1 MEPRAVSRIY
11 SPGES
16 DTIVIPVPRR
26 VERVLTK
33 WGGIAKKVDHMLHN
47 LRPWSRNNSRAGAR
61 SAMACSA
68 AAWLAVL
75 AGSVSVMTLAG
86 CDDSAEARTGANLTA
101 DRAMARKQSF
111 EITTLASGQLEAKD
125 DLEIRSKVESRTS
138 IVELV
143 KEGTKVKAGDVLLV
157 LSADQIDKQI
167 IDETARVQSSRS
179 DLVSAENAV
188 AIQEIDNDSRLR
200 KARLKLDLSRVALEQ
215 WKEGDVAIKRL
226 SLSLDLEKADR
237 ELNRAK
243 DRLERSEKLFAR
255 EFLSSEE
262 LEKDR
267 IAVIEWTKALEKAQK
282 NIEVYNSYEYPKDE
296 QTKLGDVAD
305 AEAELRRVEL
315 NNEKELAVKRADL
328 ENKKQQLRLREEN
341 LAKLNQQKENTIIK
355 APRDGLVVYATSMER
370 GRFMDGSLQVGKEV
384 TNNEQ
389 LMSLPDTSEMV
400 AAVKVH
406 ESLAGRVRPG
416 MPATVKV
423 EAAGGKLYRGV
434 VESIGVLAE
443 SNGWRDPNLREY
455 TVRVHIDKNE
465 DTSLL
470 KPSMRAEA
478 QLILGRVTDAIAVPV
493 QAVFND
499 GAVRFVYTS
508 DGSKFRREPVKVGR
522 RSDTMAEIAAGITEG
537 TAVLLR
543 EPTPGEVIGT
553 GWSIEALKAT
563 GYKLDENGQPMAE
576 EDAMPAAPRI
586 PSEAGGAP
594 RARPDGGSGT
604 GGGRNRP
611 NRSQPGGQPGAPSGT
626 PPAAPPTS
634 SGAPPAGGP
643 ITTPTQ
649 PAPSGGV
656 LK

>member
-1 MEPRAVSRIY
+1 
-11 SPGES
+11 
-16 DTIVIPVPRR
+16 
-26 VERVLTK
+26 
-33 WGGIAKKVDHMLHN
+33 ML
-47 LRPWSRNNSRAGAR
+47 NNSFRTAR
-61 SAMACSA
+61 VAACSA
-68 AAWLAVL
+68 AFWIMTV
-75 AGSVSVMTLAG
+75 AGTACMLPLAG
-86 CDDSAEARTGANLTA
+86 CDDAEARTGANLTA

-111 EITTLASGQLEAKD
+111 EITTVASGQLEAKD

-188 AIQEIDNDSRLR
+188 AIQEIDNESRLR
-200 KARLKLDLSRVALEQ
+200 KAKLKRDLTRVTLEQ

-305 AEAELRRVEL
+305 AEAELQRVEL
-315 NNEKELAVKRADL
+315 NNEKELAVKKADL

-341 LAKLNQQKENTIIK
+341 LAKLNQQKENTVVK

-370 GRFMDGSLQVGKEV
+370 GRFQDGSLQVGKEV

-400 AAVKVH
+400 ASVKVH
-406 ESLAGRVRPG
+406 ESLAGRIRAG
-416 MPATVKV
+416 MPASIKV

-455 TVRVHIDKNE
+455 TVRVHIDKDE

-478 QLILGRVTDAIAVPV
+478 QIILGRVTDSIAVPV

-499 GAVRFVYTS
+499 GAVRFVYTA
-508 DGSKFRREPVKVGR
+508 DGSKFRRVPVKVGR
-522 RSDTMAEIAAGITEG
+522 RSDTMAEISAGLPES

-543 EPTPGEVIGT
+543 EPTPGEVINT
-553 GWSIEALKAT
+553 GWELNALKAT
-563 GYKLDENGQPMAE
+563 GYKLDENGQPIAE
-576 EDAMPAAPRI
+576 EEAMPMTPRM
-586 PSEAGGAP
+586 PGEAGPRSRPEGGGGGGGGA
-594 RARPDGGSGT
+594 G
-604 GGGRNRP
+604 GGGRNRQ
-611 NRSQPGGQPGAPSGT
+611 NRGPAGAQPGGAPSGGPSTGSTPSGT
-626 PPAAPPTS
+626 PPTAPSPGSTSPAAN
-634 SGAPPAGGP
+634 PPAGGA
-643 ITTPTQ
+643 
-649 PAPSGGV
+649 PAPKPT
-656 LK
+656 L

>member
-1 MEPRAVSRIY
+1 MRSSTRQLASRPLNLLLRGAI
-11 SPGES
+11 G
-16 DTIVIPVPRR
+16 
-26 VERVLTK
+26 LTL
-33 WGGIAKKVDHMLHN
+33 V
-47 LRPWSRNNSRAGAR
+47 AGAA
-61 SAMACSA
+61 SIF
-68 AAWLAVL
+68 
-75 AGSVSVMTLAG
+75 TLAG
-86 CDDSAEARTGANLTA
+86 CDDASAASRTGSNLTA
-101 DRAMARKQSF
+101 DRALARKQNF

-125 DLEIRSKVESRTS
+125 DLEIRSRVESRTS

-143 KEGTKVKAGDVLLV
+143 KEGTKVKAGDTLLV

-167 IDETARVQSSRS
+167 IDESARVQSSRS

-188 AIQEIDNDSRLR
+188 AIQEIDNESRLR
-200 KARLKLDLSRVALEQ
+200 KAKLKLDLSRVTLEQ
-215 WKEGDVAIKRL
+215 WKQGDVAIKRL
-226 SLSLDLEKADR
+226 TLSLDLEKADR

-282 NIEVYNSYEYPKDE
+282 NIEVYNNYEYPKDE

-305 AEAELRRVEL
+305 AEAELQRMKL

-341 LAKLNQQKENTIIK
+341 LAKLNQQKENTVIK

-406 ESLAGRVRPG
+406 ESLAGRIRQG

-423 EAAGGKLYRGV
+423 DAAGGKVFRGSV
-434 VESIGVLAE
+434 DSIGVLAE
-443 SNGWRDPNLREY
+443 NNGWRDPNLREY
-455 TVRVHIDKNE
+455 TVKIHISKEE
-465 DTSLL
+465 DTSML

-478 QLILGRVTDAIAVPV
+478 QVILGRVTDSIAIPV

-499 GAVRFVYTS
+499 GAVRFVFTS
-508 DGSKFRREPVKVGR
+508 DGSKFRKLPVKVGR
-522 RSDTMAEIAAGITEG
+522 RSDTMAEILAGLTEG

-543 EPTPGEVIGT
+543 EPAPGEIISQPWDPAQLEV
-553 GWSIEALKAT
+553 A
-563 GYKLDENGQPMAE
+563 GYKLDENGQAVAE
-576 EDAMPAAPRI
+576 EDVAPPVMAR
-586 PSEAGGAP
+586 PPVEAGS
-594 RARPDGGSGT
+594 ARPRPEGG

-611 NRSQPGGQPGAPSGT
+611 NRGAGAPGGSAPSSAPGGSNGT
-626 PPAAPPTS
+626 PPT
-634 SGAPPAGGP
+634 GAPTTSAPA
-643 ITTPTQ
+643 
-649 PAPSGGV
+649 SGGAPV
-656 LK
+656 VKPAN

>member
-1 MEPRAVSRIY
+1 
-11 SPGES
+11 
-16 DTIVIPVPRR
+16 
-26 VERVLTK
+26 
-33 WGGIAKKVDHMLHN
+33 MLHN
-47 LRPWSRNNSRAGAR
+47 LRPSSRAA
-61 SAMACSA
+61 ACSVAVWIA
-68 AAWLAVL
+68 AL
-75 AGSVSVMTLAG
+75 AGTAAVFPLAG
-86 CDDSAEARTGANLTA
+86 CDDAQARTGANLTA

-125 DLEIRSKVESRTS
+125 DLEIRSRVESRTS

-143 KEGTKVKAGDVLLV
+143 KEGTKVKAGDVLMV
-157 LSADQIDKQI
+157 LSADQIDKLV

-188 AIQEIDNDSRLR
+188 AIQEIDNESRLR
-200 KARLKLDLSRVALEQ
+200 KAKLKLDLSRVTLEQ

-226 SLSLDLEKADR
+226 GLSLDLEKADR

-305 AEAELRRVEL
+305 SAAELQRVEL
-315 NNEKELAVKRADL
+315 NNEKELAVKKADL

-341 LAKLNQQKENTIIK
+341 LAKLNQQKENTVIK

-406 ESLAGRVRPG
+406 ESLAGRIRPG
-416 MPATVKV
+416 MPASVKV

-455 TVRVHIDKNE
+455 TVRVHIDKEE

-478 QLILGRVTDAIAVPV
+478 QIILGRVADAVSVPV

-499 GAVRFVYTS
+499 GAVRFVYTA
-508 DGSKFRREPVKVGR
+508 DGSKFRRVPVKVGR
-522 RSDTMAEIAAGITEG
+522 RSDTMAEISAGLPES

-543 EPTPGEVIGT
+543 EPTPGEVIMAA
-553 GWSIEALKAT
+553 WDVEALKAT
-563 GYKLDENGQPMAE
+563 GYKLDENGQPISE
-576 EDAMPAAPRI
+576 EDAVPAPAPRM
-586 PSEAGGAP
+586 PSDAGSAP
-594 RARPDGGSGT
+594 RMRPEGGGGSNGGG
-604 GGGRNRP
+604 GGGRNRQ
-611 NRSQPGGQPGAPSGT
+611 NRGQPGSQPGGAPAGGT
-626 PPAAPPTS
+626 PSTTPAAPVASPGS
-634 SGAPPAGGP
+634 
-643 ITTPTQ
+643 TTPTSN
-649 PAPSGGV
+649 PPSGGAPAA
-656 LK
+656 KPAQ

>member
-1 MEPRAVSRIY
+1 MRSPNRPLASHSHPRFAVRCRTHL
-11 SPGES
+11 PLALW
-16 DTIVIPVPRR
+16 
-26 VERVLTK
+26 LTLAA
-33 WGGIAKKVDHMLHN
+33 GCAAML
-47 LRPWSRNNSRAGAR
+47 P
-61 SAMACSA
+61 
-68 AAWLAVL
+68 
-75 AGSVSVMTLAG
+75 LAG
-86 CDDSAEARTGANLTA
+86 CDDATASSRSGANLTA
-101 DRAMARKQSF
+101 DRALARVQSF
-111 EITTLASGQLEAKD
+111 EISTLASGQLEAKD

-167 IDETARVQSSRS
+167 IDESARVQSARS

-188 AIQEIDNDSRLR
+188 AIQEIDNESRLR
-200 KARLKLDLSRVALEQ
+200 KAKLKLDLSRVTLEQ
-215 WKEGDVAIKRL
+215 WKQGDVAIRRL
-226 SLSLDLEKADR
+226 TLSLDLEKADR

-243 DRLERSEKLFAR
+243 DRLARSEKLFAR

-267 IAVIEWTKALEKAQK
+267 ISVIEWTKALEKAQK
-282 NIEVYNSYEYPKDE
+282 NIQVYNNYEYPKDE

-328 ENKKQQLRLREEN
+328 ENKKQQLRLREDN
-341 LAKLNQQKENTIIK
+341 LAKLNTQKDNTVIK

-384 TNNEQ
+384 SNNEQ

-416 MPATVKV
+416 MPATIKV
-423 EAAGGKLYRGV
+423 DAAGGKVFRAT

-443 SNGWRDPNLREY
+443 NNGWRDPNLREY
-455 TVRVHIDKNE
+455 TVKIHISKDE

-478 QLILGRVTDAIAVPV
+478 QIILGRVADSIAVPV

-499 GAVRFVYTS
+499 GAVRFVFTS
-508 DGSKFRREPVKVGR
+508 DGSKFRKVPVKVGR
-522 RSDTMAEIAAGITEG
+522 RSDTMAEIVAGIASG

-543 EPTPGEVIGT
+543 EPAPGEIISQPWDT
-553 GWSIEALKAT
+553 AQLAAT
-563 GYKLDENGQPMAE
+563 GYKLDENGQAVAE
-576 EDAMPAAPRI
+576 EEAAPPVIVRTR
-586 PSEAGGAP
+586 PEGAGAGG
-594 RARPDGGSGT
+594 GG
-604 GGGRNRP
+604 GGPGGGAAGRNRP
-611 NRSQPGGQPGAPSGT
+611 NRGAPGTGTPATGTPGSGTPAAAPAGSSSGT
-626 PPAAPPTS
+626 PPVTVPTAAVPS
-634 SGAPPAGGP
+634 SGPATGSESAVK
-643 ITTPTQ
+643 
-649 PAPSGGV
+649 PAQ
-656 LK
+656 